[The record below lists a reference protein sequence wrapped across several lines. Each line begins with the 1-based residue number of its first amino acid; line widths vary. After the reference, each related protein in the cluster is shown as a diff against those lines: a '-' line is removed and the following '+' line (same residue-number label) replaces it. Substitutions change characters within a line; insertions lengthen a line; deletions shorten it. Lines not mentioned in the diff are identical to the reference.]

1 MGFLK
6 NLGFALPTG
15 TGGKGYRAHVQGNQ
29 LSDQGKPEEARKKH
43 EEALKYYEQA
53 TQEGKMT
60 VSYLMAYGVL
70 LLRMKQF
77 EKAKEIFLK
86 AEHDKRI
93 TKEERRQLRLNF
105 AVCQW
110 KLGHLDSAIEQLKI
124 AKADGNNSMIY
135 GSLGYMLI
143 EKAKKTGDF
152 TEAIAFNDEALDYD
166 DEDSVVLDNLGQL
179 NLAMGNREQAL
190 EYFKKA
196 HERKPS
202 QVDTLYY
209 LARLAFEDGDKK
221 TAHDYLT
228 QALSGN
234 YSALATVSREQAQE
248 LLRQVDA
255 AK

>member
-6 NLGFALPTG
+6 NLGFTLATG
-15 TGGKGYRAHVQGNQ
+15 VAGKGYRAHVQGNQ
-29 LSDQGKPEEARKKH
+29 LSDQGKPEEARQKH

-70 LLRMKQF
+70 LLRMRQF
-77 EKAKEIFLK
+77 EKAREIFLK

-93 TKEERRQLRLNF
+93 TKEERRQLRTNF

-124 AKADGNNSMIY
+124 AKQDGNNSMIY

-143 EKAKKTGDF
+143 EKAIQTGDF

-166 DEDSVVLDNLGQL
+166 EEDSVVLDNLGQL
-179 NLAMGNREQAL
+179 NLAMGNREKAL
-190 EYFKKA
+190 EFFKKA
-196 HERKPS
+196 HEQKPS

-209 LARLAFEDGDKK
+209 LAKLAFEDGDRD
-221 TAHDYLT
+221 TARTYLT
-228 QALSGN
+228 TALSGN
-234 YSALATVSREQAQE
+234 YSALATVSREQAQA
-248 LLRQVDA
+248 LLDQVQKA
-255 AK
+255 N

>member
-6 NLGFALPTG
+6 NIGFALPMG
-15 TGGKGYRAHVQGNQ
+15 TGGKAYRAHVLGNQ
-29 LSDQGKPEEARKKH
+29 LSDQGKPEEALKKH

-53 TQEGKMT
+53 MQEGKLT
-60 VSYLMAYGVL
+60 VSYMMAYGVL

-77 EKAKEIFLK
+77 DKAREVFLK

-93 TKEERRQLRLNF
+93 TKDERRQLRLNF
-105 AVCQW
+105 AICQW

-124 AKADGNNSMIY
+124 ARADGNTSMIY

-143 EKAKKTGDF
+143 EKAIQTGDF
-152 TEAIAFNDEALDYD
+152 SEAIAFNEEALDYD
-166 DEDSVVLDNLGQL
+166 EEDSVVLDNLGQL
-179 NLAMGNREQAL
+179 NLAMGNREKAL

-196 HERKPS
+196 HEQKPS

-209 LARLAFEDGDKK
+209 LAKLAFEDGDKQ
-221 TAHDYLT
+221 TARDYLT

-234 YSALATVSREQAQE
+234 YSALATVSREQAQA
-248 LLRQVDA
+248 LLAQITG
-255 AK
+255 

>member
-6 NLGFALPTG
+6 NLGFALPVG
-15 TGGKGYRAHVQGNQ
+15 VGGKGYRAHVMGNQ
-29 LSDQGKPEEARKKH
+29 LSDQGKPEEARRKH

-70 LLRMKQF
+70 LLRMRQF
-77 EKAKEIFLK
+77 EKAREIFLK
-86 AEHDKRI
+86 AERDKRI
-93 TKEERRQLRLNF
+93 TKDERRQLRLNF

-124 AKADGNNSMIY
+124 ARADGNTSMIY

-143 EKAKKTGDF
+143 EKARETGDF
-152 TEAIAFNDEALDYD
+152 AEAIAFNDEALEYD
-166 DEDSVVLDNLGQL
+166 EEDSVVLDNLGQL
-179 NLAMGNREQAL
+179 NLAMGNREKAL

-196 HERKPS
+196 HEQKPS

-209 LARLAFEDGDKK
+209 LARLAHEDGDDQ
-221 TAHDYLT
+221 TAREYLT
-228 QALSGN
+228 KALSGN
-234 YSALATVSREQAQE
+234 YSALATVSREQAQA
-248 LLRQVDA
+248 LLDQLPKA
-255 AK
+255 